1 MPKLQIVLRR
11 IAVGAATCL
20 LAACLPLPGGAV
32 LSRRNVAAKGVSE
45 LISDDGARCSVSE
58 KTMNETRVGDL
69 HTCVWQGGSPSE
81 RQRPKPVL
89 GEKPRKT
96 GR

>member
-1 MPKLQIVLRR
+1 MPKLSIVLRR
-11 IAVGAATCL
+11 IALSGAACL
-20 LAACLPLPGGAV
+20 SAGCLPLPGGAV
-32 LSRRNVAAKGVSE
+32 LSSRNVAAKGVSE
-45 LISDDGARCSVSE
+45 LIADDGARCSVSE
-58 KTMNETRVGDL
+58 KTMNETRVGDS